1 MAFESLYYSRG
12 RDDPDPVLFFAQ
24 EQYDP
29 GGDSSISFRPRPVR
43 QSELAAW
50 LGMVGGPAAPPKAEV
65 PGGTQISAPAQQADA
80 RMQADYARYAQQL
93 AAFQGGQGQ
102 QPAAGPSIWDFIN
115 QGVANA
121 PARPSGNPYGQPPTT
136 PFGQMASFNPYGTNA
151 PGAGA
156 LFGPTGSSQVGQP

>member
-1 MAFESLYYSRG
+1 M
-12 RDDPDPVLFFAQ
+12 DDPILFSGLRYV
-24 EQYDP
+24 ESND
-29 GGDSSISFRPRPVR
+29 GGFNKPYTVR
-43 QSELAAW
+43 QSDLQSW
-50 LGMVGGPAAPPKAEV
+50 LNTLGYQGTTAPPKAVV
-65 PGGTQISAPAQQADA
+65 PEGNQISAPAQQADA
-80 RMQADYARYAQQL
+80 RMQADYAQYAQQL
-93 AAFQGGQGQ
+93 AALQGGQQQRQQQQQQQ